1 MSVQILAKLKQLS
14 VQAGEA
20 DQSRC
25 SSGGISELTPD
36 IVSHK
41 APLNSIWSIVSD
53 CKIYPSFTG
62 CHSQPANISLSDVT
76 SPRSELRPVM
86 AHMGCSGSGDVMS

>member
-1 MSVQILAKLKQLS
+1 MQQKETREIQWRVAGEIQWNKVNEIPTIFMSVQILAKLKQLS

-25 SSGGISELTPD
+25 RGGGISGLTPD

-41 APLNSIWSIVSD
+41 VPLNSIWSIVSD
-53 CKIYPSFTG
+53 CKIYPRFVGYSRQIF
-62 CHSQPANISLSDVT
+62 L
-76 SPRSELRPVM
+76 
-86 AHMGCSGSGDVMS
+86 